1 MITFGCSV
9 KGAAHIRAD
18 MPCQDSHIIQQHSDY
33 TILAVADGHGSL
45 SCPFS
50 QDGSKIAV
58 QTFCDLMT
66 SYYEKNSSEDLMNF
80 LNHDGK
86 IVIPKEIETFW
97 KENVLNF
104 HSQKSRDYPNNN
116 AEEEIYKQYGSTLLG
131 LLITQNFIYAF
142 QLGDGD
148 IICVAQ
154 DEVSPII
161 NSDYLLGVET
171 FSLSNK
177 NAWKYSN
184 ITIISRT
191 KNNFPNLYILSTDGF
206 SNSHASQE
214 DFYQTCRDY
223 YELFATQQ
231 QDYVKENLEQWLNET
246 STEGCGDDITVA
258 FAFEENGKEEFY
270 GEKI

>member
-1 MITFGCSV
+1 MTMFGEFMIAFGCSV

-66 SYYEKNSSEDLMNF
+66 SYYEKNSVEDLMNF

-86 IVIPKEIETFW
+86 IVIPKEIENFW
-97 KENVLNF
+97 KENVLQF
-104 HSQKSRDYPNNN
+104 HQKNLRENIL
-116 AEEEIYKQYGSTLLG
+116 EEEIYKQYGSTLLG
-131 LLITQNFIYAF
+131 LLITKKFIYAF

-148 IICVAQ
+148 IICVNQNESSAVV
-154 DEVSPII
+154 DSEH
-161 NSDYLLGVET
+161 LLGVET

-177 NAWKYSN
+177 NAWKYAN
-184 ITIISRT
+184 NAIISRT

-214 DFYQTCRDY
+214 DFYKTCRDY
-223 YELFATQQ
+223 YELFTDQQ
-231 QDYVKENLEQWLNET
+231 QDYINENLEQWLNET
-246 STEGCGDDITVA
+246 SAEGCGDDITVA
-258 FAFEENGKEEFY
+258 FAFEEN
-270 GEKI
+270 

>member
-1 MITFGCSV
+1 MKFMITFGCSV

-66 SYYEKNSSEDLMNF
+66 SYYEKNNQEDLMNF
-80 LNHDGK
+80 LNRDGK
-86 IVIPKEIETFW
+86 IILPKLIEKSW
-97 KENVLNF
+97 KENVLHF
-104 HSQKSRDYPNNN
+104 HKKNLRENI
-116 AEEEIYKQYGSTLLG
+116 AEEKIYKQYGSTLLG
-131 LLITQNFIYAF
+131 LLITKNFLYAF

-154 DEVSPII
+154 DEVSPIL

-177 NAWKYSN
+177 DSWKYAN
-184 ITIISRT
+184 NTIISRT

-214 DFYQTCRDY
+214 DFYKTCRDY
-223 YELFATQQ
+223 YELFTTQQ

-246 STEGCGDDITVA
+246 SAEGCGDDITVA
-258 FAFEENGKEEFY
+258 FAFEEN
-270 GEKI
+270 

>member
-1 MITFGCSV
+1 MKFMITFGCSV

-66 SYYEKNSSEDLMNF
+66 SYYEKNSTEDLMNF

-86 IVIPKEIETFW
+86 IVIPKEIENFW
-97 KENVLNF
+97 KENVLQF
-104 HSQKSRDYPNNN
+104 HKKNLRENIL
-116 AEEEIYKQYGSTLLG
+116 EEEIYKQYGSTLLG
-131 LLITQNFIYAF
+131 LLITQKFIYAF

-148 IICVAQ
+148 IICVNQNESSA
-154 DEVSPII
+154 VV
-161 NSDYLLGVET
+161 NSEHLLGVET

-184 ITIISRT
+184 TTIISRT

-214 DFYQTCRDY
+214 DFYKTCRDY
-223 YELFATQQ
+223 YELFTDQQ
-231 QDYVKENLEQWLNET
+231 QDYIRKNLEQWLNET
-246 STEGCGDDITVA
+246 SAEGCGDDITVA
-258 FAFEENGKEEFY
+258 FAFEEN
-270 GEKI
+270 